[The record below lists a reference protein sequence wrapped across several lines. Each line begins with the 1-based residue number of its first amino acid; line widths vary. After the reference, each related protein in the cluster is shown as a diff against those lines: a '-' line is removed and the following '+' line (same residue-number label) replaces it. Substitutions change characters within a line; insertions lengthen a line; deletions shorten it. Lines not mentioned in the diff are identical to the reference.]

1 MDGVEEQQ
9 VRRQGVGAA
18 VLVAVATVAA
28 WVVVAAGVVLAV
40 SVARDQT
47 AAQVPVRLSV
57 AAPAYA
63 EHVVPCVAGWPAD
76 GSASCEPAATADQW
90 PGGEPFPVQ
99 RDGGMVI
106 GASGTPLL
114 PALASTFP
122 TWGGLL
128 AAGAVVLLL
137 VPVLRG
143 TAAGRLFQPGNARR
157 LAVAAGVVLLA
168 WGLATA
174 GPVLAAPTVID
185 LLEQVPRYTETG
197 PLRTFPMPTGWLEPD
212 LRVGWWP
219 LVPALLLAALAGATR
234 AGTRVTADT
243 EGLV

>member
-1 MDGVEEQQ
+1 MDGVDEQQ

-40 SVARDQT
+40 VVVRDET
-47 AAQVPVRLSV
+47 AGVPVRLSA

-63 EHVVPCVAGWPAD
+63 EHVVPCVEGWPAD
-76 GSASCEPAATADQW
+76 GSAACEPAATADQW
-90 PGGEPFPVQ
+90 PGGEPLPVQ
-99 RDGGMVI
+99 RTGGMAI
-106 GASGTPLL
+106 GASGAPLL

-128 AAGAVVLLL
+128 AAGVVVLLL

-157 LAVAAGVVLLA
+157 LALAAGVVLLA

-185 LLEQVPRYTETG
+185 LVEHAPRYTETG

-212 LRVGWWP
+212 LRIGWWP
-219 LVPALLLAALAGATR
+219 LAPALLLAALAGATR
-234 AGTRVTADT
+234 AGTRVAADT